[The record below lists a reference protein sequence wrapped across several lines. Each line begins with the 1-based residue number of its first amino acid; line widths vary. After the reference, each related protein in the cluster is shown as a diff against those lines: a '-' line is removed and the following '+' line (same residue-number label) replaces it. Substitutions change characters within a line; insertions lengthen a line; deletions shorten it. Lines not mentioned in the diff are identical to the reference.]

1 MEATVQELLA
11 LQHDAAERQLTIREK
26 TAAAFLAQFYN
37 GVENILRVCSLFGA
51 AIESLRALI
60 ATETTEFD
68 AFISDFS
75 KFSEFSGSKN

>member
-1 MEATVQELLA
+1 VKCRLVIG
-11 LQHDAAERQLTIREK
+11 DV
-26 TAAAFLAQFYN
+26 FQFW
-37 GVENILRVCSLFGA
+37 GKF
-51 AIESLRALI
+51 ESLRGLI

>member
-1 MEATVQELLA
+1 MGRPKGRDIAGNVPTLPDYFLNFQEYLA
-11 LQHDAAERQLTIREK
+11 SE
-26 TAAAFLAQFYN
+26 
-37 GVENILRVCSLFGA
+37 GVFTFWA

-68 AFISDFS
+68 AFISDFN

>member
-1 MEATVQELLA
+1 MGFLFCLIFRRDILNVRMLAATFLRCRVIFNFQEYL
-11 LQHDAAERQLTIREK
+11 AAE
-26 TAAAFLAQFYN
+26 
-37 GVENILRVCSLFGA
+37 GVFTLWA